1 MKKKYKKGFTDILG
15 NCFINDN
22 GQLINIYSSLEDVN
36 KEFYKLGIIT
46 DNVTII
52 DLFSNLFALSM
63 AELSLTTDEN
73 NKVSVTRLTLSYKY
87 SIITVL
93 RNHLYLLSFYLCEY
107 NPNLMSPDLKRIFE
121 GLPDGDKNILKCKNK
136 I

>member
-1 MKKKYKKGFTDILG
+1 MKKKYIKGFTDILG

-52 DLFSNLFALSM
+52 DLFSNLFVLSM

-73 NKVSVTRLTLSYKY
+73 NKVSVTRLSLSYNY

-121 GLPDGDKNILKCKNK
+121 GLPDADKNILKYKNK